1 MADGASRRPTDGS
14 AERDIALS
22 RDRGNNDLVEG
33 RGLDLG
39 SVPCPNRSGNGSGLD
54 GGGPRSTETCNWPR
68 GNSKKLPAR
77 CAESR
82 FHGQPDNKFGR
93 LLVSPSQAVGGGMM
107 TF

>member
-54 GGGPRSTETCNWPR
+54 GGGPRSTATCNWPR

-82 FHGQPDNKFGR
+82 YH
-93 LLVSPSQAVGGGMM
+93 PSQHLPFLASARSRWVE
-107 TF
+107 